1 MRASDLEAAL
11 ARTPLRRADAV
22 FPVHYAGQSC
32 DIEAIA
38 AFARARGIWII
49 EDAAHALGAA
59 WTARDGAILPIGAN
73 AHSDMTTFS
82 FHPVKT
88 IAMGEGG
95 AVTASDPELARR
107 LKLGR
112 NHGITR
118 EPSEF
123 VHKQA
128 AFDATGA
135 ANPWYYEL
143 GAPGFNFRVSDINC
157 ALGLSQLSK
166 LSRFVAHR
174 RSLVACYDELLAT
187 FAPLVRPLARD
198 PRSLSAWHI
207 YPVRI
212 DFAAARLSRADLMR
226 ALAAEGVG
234 TQVHYIP
241 VHRQPYYAARYGVA
255 ELPGAEAYY
264 ASTLTLPL
272 YVGMSESDVTR
283 TVEALGRHLKL

>member
-1 MRASDLEAAL
+1 MAVAPFASLAKILGPKGEKTPAPASPASVPARASAHPPAPSPSVLPYGRQCIEDDDIDAVVAVLCGELLTTGPVVGRFEQALAAL
-11 ARTPLRRADAV
+11 TGAREAIACSSGTAALYMAARALGLGLGDTIIVPAITFTATARAPHRRADAV

-73 AHSDMTTFS
+73 AHSDMTIFS

-123 VHKQA
+123 VHKEG
-128 AFDATGA
+128 AFDATGG
-135 ANPWYYEL
+135 ANP
-143 GAPGFNFRVSDINC
+143 
-157 ALGLSQLSK
+157 
-166 LSRFVAHR
+166 
-174 RSLVACYDELLAT
+174 
-187 FAPLVRPLARD
+187 
-198 PRSLSAWHI
+198 
-207 YPVRI
+207 
-212 DFAAARLSRADLMR
+212 
-226 ALAAEGVG
+226 
-234 TQVHYIP
+234 
-241 VHRQPYYAARYGVA
+241 RY
-255 ELPGAEAYY
+255 
-264 ASTLTLPL
+264 
-272 YVGMSESDVTR
+272 
-283 TVEALGRHLKL
+283 